1 MTEATIE
8 KACWNYALVKGI
20 FTRKLA
26 YGVVGDPDRVFF
38 LPDGRCW
45 LVEFKSPT
53 GRLTPRQ
60 HLVHEAMA
68 QAGHPVTVIRSLDEF
83 KTALDIKLQATA

>member
-8 KACWNYALVKGI
+8 KACWSHALGKGI

-53 GRLTPRQ
+53 G
-60 HLVHEAMA
+60 
-68 QAGHPVTVIRSLDEF
+68 G
-83 KTALDIKLQATA
+83 